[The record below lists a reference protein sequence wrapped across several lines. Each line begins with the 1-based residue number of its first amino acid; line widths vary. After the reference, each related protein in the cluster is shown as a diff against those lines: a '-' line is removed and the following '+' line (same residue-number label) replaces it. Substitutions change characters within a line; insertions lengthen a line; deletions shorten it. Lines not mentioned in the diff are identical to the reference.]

1 MLVSSL
7 CLLPGDED
15 GCLQRLPQ
23 YHVPLP
29 DVTMIILD
37 ANPLKLSSNKLFLLY
52 VALLLMSLHSNRK
65 SSNPGLLFLRA
76 R

>member
-15 GCLQRLPQ
+15 GCPQRLPQ
-23 YHVPLP
+23 CHVPLP
-29 DVTMIILD
+29 DATVIILD

-52 VALLLMSLHSNRK
+52 VALLLMSFHTSRK

-76 R
+76 Q